1 MMKITAYGGDW
12 LPVMIVV
19 HWLCDLAWLTLVSVL
34 IYRTKNLWGLKLQEW
49 IFAVCSLLLVGF
61 GVWYLISGIQKF

>member
-1 MMKITAYGGDW
+1 
-12 LPVMIVV
+12 VV